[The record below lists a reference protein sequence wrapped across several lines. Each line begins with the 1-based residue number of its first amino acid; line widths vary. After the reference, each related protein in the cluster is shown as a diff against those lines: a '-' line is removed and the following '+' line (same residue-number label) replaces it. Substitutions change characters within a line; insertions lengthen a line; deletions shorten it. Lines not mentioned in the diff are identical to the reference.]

1 MANNRLAKIEG
12 EFKRGLSEI
21 FLTDIKDPRMSEMA
35 SVTRV
40 EITQD
45 LKYAKVYVSIFDT
58 PKKIEDTLL
67 ALRSAEGFI
76 RSRLNEKIK
85 IRRIPNM
92 TFVHDN
98 SIEYSIQI
106 SKLLDQVHERD
117 AKIGPRGETDEE
129 YNR

>member
-1 MANNRLAKIEG
+1 MADKRLVKIEG

-21 FLTDIKDPRMSEMA
+21 FLTDIKDPRMSKMT

-58 PKKIEDTLL
+58 PKNIEDTLM

-76 RSRLNEKIK
+76 RAKLNEKIK

-92 TFVHDN
+92 TFIHDN

-106 SKLLDQVHERD
+106 SKLLDEVHERD
-117 AKIGPRGETDEE
+117 AKTAPRGKADEE
-129 YNR
+129 NT

>member
-1 MANNRLAKIEG
+1 MANNRLVKIEG

-21 FLTDIKDPRMSEMA
+21 FLTDIKDPRMSDMV

-40 EITQD
+40 EITPD
-45 LKYAKVYVSIFDT
+45 LKYSKVYVSIFDT

-67 ALRSAEGFI
+67 ALKSAEGFI
-76 RSRLNEKIK
+76 RAKLNEKIK
-85 IRRIPNM
+85 IRRIPNI

-106 SKLLDQVHERD
+106 SKLIDEVHERD
-117 AKIGPRGETDEE
+117 AKQGPIGETDEQ